1 VKDQPHPFFYIIKQG
16 AVDLSL
22 SYDEK
27 EILVDKCDEGDIVG
41 VRPFFAKDNYLIDA
55 MASEESLLYALP
67 IGVFKSYIF
76 QKPAISKF
84 LLEIFASNT
93 RNPHSKENKTKLI
106 SEDIIYN
113 EEGEALRYFKPISY
127 KQKPITANS
136 MVELKEITRMM
147 VKHKIGSVIIEK
159 NCLAISIILF

>member
-1 VKDQPHPFFYIIKQG
+1 
-16 AVDLSL
+16 
-22 SYDEK
+22 
-27 EILVDKCDEGDIVG
+27 
-41 VRPFFAKDNYLIDA
+41 
-55 MASEESLLYALP
+55 MASEESLLYAIP